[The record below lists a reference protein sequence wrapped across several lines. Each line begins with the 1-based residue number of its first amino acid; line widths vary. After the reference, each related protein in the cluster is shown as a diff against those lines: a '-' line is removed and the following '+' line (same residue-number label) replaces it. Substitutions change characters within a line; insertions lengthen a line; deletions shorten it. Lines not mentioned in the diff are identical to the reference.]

1 MTKHLNVICDFS
13 KNLWSVQKNKETK
26 KCLKFVG
33 SEFLTV
39 IIFGLY
45 FPGPHGNQGDGFS
58 CMWFKISRVEQE

>member
-13 KNLWSVQKNKETK
+13 KNLWSVQKNKETN

-45 FPGPHGNQGDGFS
+45 FPGPHGN
-58 CMWFKISRVEQE
+58 